1 LFEGLI
7 YQFVYSLHRH
17 WLFSVRLRY
26 WLVFS
31 CFILP
36 AAVWLKLSRTSP
48 VAAVLVTLAALSLL
62 AATWWAG
69 RQRYVRFV
77 ERGHSPGAT
86 PGPGEEGTN
95 READQGLSTLPAMGK
110 VHAHAT
116 GYFEVSGMR
125 RYFVE
130 TPADYTTFETR
141 EHCVMTRVPR
151 SRFLLL
157 AKSSPVEVG
166 WWYTFFQPAMIRA
179 MQRGWL
185 YFGLHPRPAV
195 RLQITL
201 PGNSREETL
210 HLSFD
215 DEAARGMVLADL
227 QQDAKHLSKNN
238 FLTLG

>member
-7 YQFVYSLHRH
+7 YQFVYSLERHR
-17 WLFSVRLRY
+17 LFSVRLRY

-36 AAVWLKLSRTSP
+36 AAVWLNLWKTGP

-69 RQRYVRFV
+69 RRRYVRFV
-77 ERGHSPGAT
+77 EHGHNLGAT
-86 PGPGEEGTN
+86 PRPGEDGMN
-95 READQGLSTLPAMGK
+95 REPGQGLSTLPAMGK
-110 VHAHAT
+110 VRVRAT

-130 TPADYTTFETR
+130 TPAEYTTFETR
-141 EHCVMTRVPR
+141 EHCVMTRVPL

-157 AKSSPVEVG
+157 ARSSPVEVG

-179 MQRGWL
+179 MQKGWL
-185 YFGLHPRPAV
+185 YFGLRPRPAV
-195 RLQITL
+195 CLQIAL
-201 PGNSREETL
+201 PDNSREETL

-215 DEAARGMVLADL
+215 DEAARGLVLADL
-227 QQDAKHLSKNN
+227 RRDAE
-238 FLTLG
+238 LG